1 SVSLWVVVVSSAA
14 LLLVGSGPSSLR
26 AEIDTPAT
34 AAAAAAKL
42 AGRHYLNQDPHYSR
56 GPLSARVRT
65 FVTGMTWLV
74 AERRVAALPP
84 GHPDLERLRGSAAAS
99 SVTWI
104 GHATVLVQLDGLTIL
119 TDPTW

>member
-1 SVSLWVVVVSSAA
+1 LGAITPSRRVARWAGACFAVA

-34 AAAAAAKL
+34 AAGATGKL
-42 AGRHYLNQDPHYSR
+42 AGPHYLNPEPPESR

-84 GHPDLERLRGSAAAS
+84 GHPDLERLRGGAAAP
-99 SVTWI
+99 SVTRI
-104 GHATVLVQLDGLTIL
+104 GQPPRSLR
-119 TDPTW
+119 